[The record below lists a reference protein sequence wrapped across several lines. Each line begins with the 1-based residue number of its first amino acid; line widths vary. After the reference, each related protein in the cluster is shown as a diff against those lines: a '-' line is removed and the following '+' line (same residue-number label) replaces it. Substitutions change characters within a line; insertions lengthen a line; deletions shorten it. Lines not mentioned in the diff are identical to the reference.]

1 MIVHLIKEVG
11 AESGKREVGPLAKVT
26 LFTSLSNLAKLMNI
40 IMELMMMMT
49 MVMMM
54 MMKMM
59 MMKMVMVMVDIMFA
73 NDVPSPYWV
82 GDFCADITY
91 HMRKMTIV
99 IQRIDDVD
107 SLRRS
112 NLGKVST

>member
-1 MIVHLIKEVG
+1 MIVHLIKEVGG

-40 IMELMMMMT
+40 IMELMMK
-49 MVMMM
+49 MMM
-54 MMKMM
+54 MM
-59 MMKMVMVMVDIMFA
+59 VDKMFA

-107 SLRRS
+107 SLRTS

>member
-40 IMELMMMMT
+40 IMELMMMMK
-49 MVMMM
+49 MVMM
-54 MMKMM
+54 
-59 MMKMVMVMVDIMFA
+59 MVDIMFA

-82 GDFCADITY
+82 GDFCADGDILYTSYGIMMIY
-91 HMRKMTIV
+91 HGIH
-99 IQRIDDVD
+99 II
-107 SLRRS
+107 S
-112 NLGKVST
+112 

>member
-1 MIVHLIKEVG
+1 MLTFGYIPKNMIVHLIKEVG

-40 IMELMMMMT
+40 IMELMM
-49 MVMMM
+49 
-54 MMKMM
+54 KMM
-59 MMKMVMVMVDIMFA
+59 MAMMMVDIMFA

>member
-40 IMELMMMMT
+40 IMELMMMMK
-49 MVMMM
+49 MVMM
-54 MMKMM
+54 
-59 MMKMVMVMVDIMFA
+59 MVDIMFG

-82 GDFCADITY
+82 GDFCADGDILCTSYGIIMIY
-91 HMRKMTIV
+91 HGIPTI
-99 IQRIDDVD
+99 
-107 SLRRS
+107 SC
-112 NLGKVST
+112 